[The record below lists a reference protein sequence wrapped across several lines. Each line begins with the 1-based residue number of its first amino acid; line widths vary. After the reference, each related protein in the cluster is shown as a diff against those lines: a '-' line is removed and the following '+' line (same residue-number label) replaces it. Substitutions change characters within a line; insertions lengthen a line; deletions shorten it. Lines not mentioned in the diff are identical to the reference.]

1 MRRALAIMVK
11 APRPGQVKTRLVPPL
26 SNDEAASLYRCF
38 LTDIFR
44 KLSYIPDTDIFVAY
58 SPEGSTGEIKPLAPE
73 GFFYLP
79 QDGADLGERMFNV
92 FKYLSGSYAA
102 AALIGSDVPD
112 IPEEYIEAAFKALE
126 DGAEAV
132 FGPAVDGGYYLVG
145 LKRPLSS
152 VFEGIE
158 WSTASVMEKTIERLN
173 SLSIPFRLLPA
184 WHDIDLPSD
193 LAFLIDNPGCP
204 ESAAFLAARGF
215 R

>member
-26 SNDEAASLYRCF
+26 SNEEAASLYRCF

-58 SPEGSTGEIKPLAPE
+58 TPDGSTGEIKPLAPE

-79 QDGADLGERMFNV
+79 QDGADLGERMLNV
-92 FKYLSGSYAA
+92 FRYLSGSYATV
-102 AALIGSDVPD
+102 ALIGSDAPD
-112 IPEEYIEAAFKALE
+112 MPEEHIEAAFKALE

-132 FGPAVDGGYYLVG
+132 FGPAADGGYCLVG

-158 WSTASVMEKTIERLN
+158 WSTASVMEKTIERLTA
-173 SLSIPFRLLPA
+173 LSIPFSLLPV
-184 WHDIDLPSD
+184 WHDIDRPAD
-193 LAFLIDNPGCP
+193 LAFLKGNPGCP
-204 ESAAFLAARGF
+204 ESAAFLAGRGF
-215 R
+215 N